1 MYVPLSIYLWS
12 YVRYTFT
19 KTFTHNR
26 RRNNNLMAYHFILL
40 DFLTKNWI
48 GLSYRERLSQFFM
61 SSELSLA

>member
-40 DFLTKNWI
+40 DFLTKN
-48 GLSYRERLSQFFM
+48 
-61 SSELSLA
+61 